1 MRIMPP
7 IAIRYFSFCYAF
19 CVFSFGKPIPSFF
32 VETGIMWPL
41 LIAGSFNFI
50 SSVTSRRCNYGL
62 NEGEVIKY
70 LQDNYSN
77 RHSVPLEEDAVE
89 VSIEMHVQEVS
100 SLNEI
105 TGDFE
110 IDILF
115 SQVWQDPQLNFEHLT
130 SCRNNLTLDR
140 TFLDV
145 IWTPNTCL
153 INSKSSSIH
162 LSPTY
167 NIFVILYKNGMLDS
181 FIYA

>member
-1 MRIMPP
+1 MPP
-7 IAIRYFSFCYAF
+7 TVIRYFSLYYALFVINSFCDP
-19 CVFSFGKPIPSFF
+19 VPPFF
-32 VETGIMWPL
+32 LETGVMWPI
-41 LIAGSFNFI
+41 LIAGSLNFI
-50 SSVTSRRCNYGL
+50 TSATSRRCNFGL

-77 RHSVPLEEDAVE
+77 RHSVPLEEEAVQ
-89 VSIEMHVQEVS
+89 VSIEMHVQEMS

-115 SQVWQDPQLNFEHLT
+115 SQVWQDPRLNFEHLS
-130 SCRNNLTLDR
+130 SCRSNLTLDR
-140 TFLDV
+140 SFLDI

-167 NIFVILYKNGMLDS
+167 NIFVILYKNGMQE
-181 FIYA
+181 